1 MKKILLLLLTLLLL
15 PALFSCAEEETSEIT
30 VIASN
35 FSAYDFAL
43 EIVGRDNPRVKVE
56 FLPAGDAH
64 SFNPTF
70 KDVARISSCDLFLY
84 IGGQSDTATAS
95 LIGGIRN
102 LNAKALID
110 TVTLLEEGGHDHDH
124 AEEETVYDEHIWTS
138 PKNAALMVNAIYEE
152 IVKIDEDYAETYKAN
167 RDAYLEKLA
176 ELDSAFEELIA
187 AQTKT
192 VIFGDRFPLIYFAE
206 AYGMRYEAAFPSCQ
220 ATAEPSPNRI
230 AELIETVKREGIS
243 TVFHIEGAQHTVAD
257 RIAEETD
264 TATALFHACHKVSE
278 EEIRSGTTYLSLM
291 QENYTALQKAL
302 S

>member
-206 AYGMRYEAAFPSCQ
+206 AYGMRYE
-220 ATAEPSPNRI
+220 
-230 AELIETVKREGIS
+230 LIETVKREGIS
-243 TVFHIEGAQHTVAD
+243 TVFHIEDAQHTVAD